1 MLSRIR
7 VAPSR
12 RALALVEPPVGQP
25 FQAGG
30 AERQAGKPDLRR
42 RGFTLIELLVVIAII
57 AVLVGLLLP
66 AVQKVREA
74 ASRMSC
80 QNNIKQLGLACHTYH
95 DALGFLPP
103 ARVCRNSYPTWAVLI
118 LPYVEQDALY
128 RQWDLTRGYRFQQT
142 AAARQTSV
150 KVYYCP
156 ARRGPMVSPD
166 QMTQTNNLPLP
177 AGALGDY
184 AVCTGTNLGSDNT
197 ANGAILCAHV
207 PNPPATNND
216 DNPTDPGYDLT
227 IIPSFKGYTTLNS
240 LPDGTSTTL
249 LVGEKHVTLG
259 QFGVHLSGDGPF
271 YSGADYW
278 NAQRNTATVPA
289 PTPQT
294 TASQTRRFG
303 SYHQGICQFVFA
315 DGSVHALSNNIALST
330 FQALATR
337 AGGEPVSG
345 SDY

>member
-7 VAPSR
+7 VAPPR
-12 RALALVEPPVGQP
+12 LA
-25 FQAGG
+25 
-30 AERQAGKPDLRR
+30 
-42 RGFTLIELLVVIAII
+42 FTLIELLVVIAII
-57 AVLVGLLLP
+57 AVLIGLLLP

-74 ASRMSC
+74 ANRASC
-80 QNNIKQLGLACHTYH
+80 SNNLKQMGLACHSFN
-95 DALGFLPP
+95 DVFGFLPP

-118 LPYVEQDALY
+118 LPHIEQDALH
-128 RQWDLTRGYRFQQT
+128 RHWDLTRGYRFQDTTAQQT
-142 AAARQTSV
+142 AV
-150 KVYYCP
+150 KLYFCP
-156 ARRGPMVSPD
+156 SRRGPMVSPD
-166 QMTQTNNLPLP
+166 QRTQTNDLPLP

-184 AVCTGTNLGSDNT
+184 AGCTGTNLGSDNT
-197 ANGAILCAHV
+197 ANGAFVCAHV

-227 IIPSFKGYTTLNS
+227 VIPSFTGYTSIAS
-240 LPDGTSTTL
+240 LVDGTSNTL
-249 LVGEKHVTLG
+249 LIGEKHVPLG
-259 QFGVHLSGDGPF
+259 QFGVHLVGDGPF

-303 SYHQGICQFVFA
+303 SYHPGICQFVFG
-315 DGSVHALSNNIALST
+315 DGSVHALNNNIALTT

-337 AGGEPVSG
+337 AGGEVIP
-345 SDY
+345 DF